1 MAIAPIE
8 CVFFDCD
15 DCLYKN
21 DWATMRLLT
30 AKISQ
35 YTESK
40 LGLSGEEVY
49 GLFKKHGTTLCGLVK
64 EGHLGEDQ
72 VDEFLE
78 DVHDVPL
85 DFGEDLK
92 LRSMLAAIPYKRWVF
107 TASTPSHAARC
118 LKRLGIEDM
127 FCGVVSASSRRMI
140 DEVGYVSKH
149 DPRCFAKA
157 MEIAGVPK
165 EKAAGCV
172 FFDDSVSNLR
182 TAKSMGW
189 RTVLVGLHARDTGS
203 RIVCEFADHAVDT
216 IHEIPVVL
224 PELFRCPH
232 LEQPQIATDDKTKVT
247 QRQKRKRSLKP
258 CETSPERR
266 IIRKTSEV
274 DSPVSA

>member
-1 MAIAPIE
+1 MSTAPIE

-21 DWATMRLLT
+21 NWATMRLLT

-127 FCGVVSASSRRMI
+127 FCGVISASSRKMI

-157 MEIAGVPK
+157 MEIAGVSK
-165 EKAAGCV
+165 DRAAGCV

-182 TAKSMGW
+182 TAKGIGW
-189 RTVLVGLHARDTGS
+189 RTVLVGLHARDTGN
-203 RIVCEFADHAVDT
+203 RIVCEFADAAVET
-216 IHEIPVVL
+216 LHEMPSVL

-232 LEQPQIATDDKTKVT
+232 SKLSQISTDDKAKIGSG
-247 QRQKRKRSLKP
+247 QRRTRSLKP

-266 IIRKTSEV
+266 IKRKVSEV
-274 DSPVSA
+274 DSPESA